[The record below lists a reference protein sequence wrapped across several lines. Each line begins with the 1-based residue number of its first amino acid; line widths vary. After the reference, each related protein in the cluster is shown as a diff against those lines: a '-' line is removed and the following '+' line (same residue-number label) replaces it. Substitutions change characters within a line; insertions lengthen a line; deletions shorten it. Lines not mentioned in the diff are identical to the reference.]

1 MSRQAK
7 AVLIALA
14 IVVLILLAGQFGSN
28 LNEWLGS

>member
-14 IVVLILLAGQFGSN
+14 VVVLILLAGQFGSN
-28 LNEWLGS
+28 IGNWLGS